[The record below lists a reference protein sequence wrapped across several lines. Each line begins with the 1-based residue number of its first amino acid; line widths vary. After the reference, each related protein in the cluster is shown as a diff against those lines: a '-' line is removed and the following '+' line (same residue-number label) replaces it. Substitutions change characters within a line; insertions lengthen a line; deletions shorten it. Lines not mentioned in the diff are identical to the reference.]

1 MSNIRLAMPIQVRL
15 IPLIAFMLTILG
27 CQQTKLVF
35 TDSVSPI
42 TPEFNQL
49 SGAPQVK
56 SPSAL
61 LDKSTSIWAP
71 QLHQVSPKFTLH
83 LFPESASKLNY
94 IELVLIN
101 PNKPFYN
108 IDILST
114 ALNEY
119 AIWLASQH
127 TISCIESLRIQ
138 PSMHSINLKMA
149 CPTEELTD
157 ALSILASSW
166 NSDAFANI
174 DLDNVRR
181 KLKLDKHINAYS
193 GGEINKVWAKL
204 ILGEQHPYNQALD
217 DKTLQDELTKSDL
230 VQLQNEIKLKAKWH
244 LFMSTTDNKQ
254 PETLSFDNAKSKE
267 ALITQATGLAE
278 LLAKNSAKYSAR
290 NPGKVNA
297 KETVQETVK
306 DENTLF
312 IQPSRD
318 VAAFSNT
325 SKTIYLIDAPGAV
338 QTQVRVGYR
347 LPLSASNT
355 LSGESPLSSSDPLS
369 CQLLASW
376 LGRSFS
382 GRLYYDLREQRG
394 LTYGIYGRC
403 YDNPLSRTLKFYGST
418 QLQHTGAFVTG
429 ILAHLQLASEQ
440 SINAPELDALK
451 TYEKSKYTLTMQ
463 SQHSMKQDYVKQ
475 LTLSRKAQDRIDS
488 QARAQALTVSDVK
501 LMALNSFNKPP
512 YILLRGD
519 ADKIRQDLNDKLPDW
534 RIESIKP

>member
-1 MSNIRLAMPIQVRL
+1 MRAIRLAIPAQVRL
-15 IPLIAFMLTILG
+15 FAFMLTILG

-49 SGAPQVK
+49 AGAPQVK

-61 LDKSTSIWAP
+61 LDNGTSIWAP
-71 QLHQVSPKFTLH
+71 KLHALSPKFTLH

-127 TISCIESLRIQ
+127 TISCIESLRIHA
-138 PSMHSINLKMA
+138 SMHSINLKMA
-149 CPTEELTD
+149 CPSEELTD

-166 NSDAFANI
+166 SSDAFADI

-217 DKTLQDELTKSDL
+217 DKTLQDELTISDL
-230 VQLQNEIKLKAKWH
+230 VQLQSEIKLNAKWH

-254 PETLSFDNAKSKE
+254 TETLSFDNAKSKE
-267 ALITQATGLAE
+267 ALITQATGLAN
-278 LLAKNSAKYSAR
+278 LLAKNSVN
-290 NPGKVNA
+290 NPEKLNA
-297 KETVQETVK
+297 QETVQETVK

-318 VAAFSNT
+318 IAAFSNT

-338 QTQVRVGYR
+338 QAQVRAGYR
-347 LPLSASNT
+347 LPLSASNP

-418 QLQHTGAFVTG
+418 QLQHTGAFVSG

-440 SINAPELDALK
+440 SISPPELNALK
-451 TYEKSKYTLTMQ
+451 THEKSKYTLTMQ
-463 SQHSMKQDYVKQ
+463 SQRSMKQDYVKQ

-488 QARAQALTVSDVK
+488 QARIQALTVSDLK
-501 LMALNSFNKPP
+501 LMAQSSFNKPP